1 MDEGGEMTDQEHVT
15 IQTGSRVYATG
26 ILQWRDTENGTAV
39 IKIGNKIISG
49 KEIKKEM
56 GDDDPTT

>member
-1 MDEGGEMTDQEHVT
+1 MTDQEHVT

-26 ILQWRDTENGTAV
+26 ILQWRDTEKDTAV

-49 KEIKKEM
+49 KEIKKEKQ
-56 GDDDPTT
+56 DD

>member
-1 MDEGGEMTDQEHVT
+1 MTDQEHVT